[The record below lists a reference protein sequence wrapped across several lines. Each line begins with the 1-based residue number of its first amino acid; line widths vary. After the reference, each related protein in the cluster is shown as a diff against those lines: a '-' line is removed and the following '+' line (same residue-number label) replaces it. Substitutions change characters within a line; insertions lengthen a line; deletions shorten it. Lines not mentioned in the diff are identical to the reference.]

1 MTYCVALAL
10 SHGLVFAADT
20 RTNAGVDYVTK
31 ARKLHVIKPAEDRL
45 FVVLT
50 SGNLATTQ
58 EILNVVERDLREKK
72 SKKSL
77 LTCKYMFEAAD
88 YLGHVSLDVQRSHNK
103 TLQQSGVDGS
113 ATLIVGGQIGKE
125 KPGLFYVYRQGNTLS
140 VTPDTPY
147 FQAGESK
154 YGKPIIDRLVKV
166 DMSLGD
172 GARLVL
178 ASLDAT
184 IKSNAT
190 VAPPYDLAVYPAN
203 AFDLS
208 VDTRIEIDSEFYQN
222 FKTTWQFGM
231 QKAFDNLPK
240 FDWES

>member
-1 MTYCVALAL
+1 MTYCVSLAL
-10 SHGLVFAADT
+10 KDGLVFAADT

-31 ARKLHVIKPAEDRL
+31 ARKLHVIKPSDDRL

-50 SGNLATTQ
+50 AGNLATTQ
-58 EILNVVERDLREKK
+58 EILNVVERDLREEK
-72 SKKSL
+72 SKKNL
-77 LTCKYMFEAAD
+77 LGCKYMFEAAD
-88 YLGHVSLDVQRSHNK
+88 YLGQVSVEVQRSHDK
-103 TLQQSGVDGS
+103 PLQQSGVDGS

-125 KPGLFYVYRQGNTLS
+125 KPGLFLVYPQGNTLS
-140 VTPDTPY
+140 VTADTPY
-147 FQAGESK
+147 FQTGENK
-154 YGKPIIDRLVKV
+154 YGKPIIDRLVKP

-190 VAPPYDLAVYPAN
+190 VAPPYDLAIYPAN
-203 AFDLS
+203 SFDLPVNS
-208 VDTRIEIDSEFYQN
+208 RIEIDSEFYQN
-222 FKTTWQFGM
+222 FKTTWQAGM